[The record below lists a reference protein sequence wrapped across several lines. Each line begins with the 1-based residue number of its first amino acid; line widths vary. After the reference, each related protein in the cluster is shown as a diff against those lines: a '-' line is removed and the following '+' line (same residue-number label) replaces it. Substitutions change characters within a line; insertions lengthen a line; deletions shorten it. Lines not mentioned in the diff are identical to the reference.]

1 MVPNLAKNIPQINDD
16 SVTNYITGSYPNS
29 MSILKSTPN
38 EIINIVNLL
47 KSGNSVGFDEISS
60 VVVKAVILE
69 ISIPLNTI
77 INLSL
82 NYGQFSNQLKIAKLE
97 PNYKSSDKK

>member
-1 MVPNLAKNIPQINDD
+1 
-16 SVTNYITGSYPNS
+16 

-47 KSGNSVGFDEISS
+47 KSGSSVSIDEISS

-69 ISIPLNTI
+69 ISIPINTI

-82 NYGQFSNQLKIAKLE
+82 NSGQFPNQLKIAKINL
-97 PNYKSSDKK
+97 